1 MSVDSAPPGRSSR
14 LPSLT
19 GMRFFAAFLV
29 FLFHLSL
36 LDAYST
42 PGGEHGP
49 FAAALKNGGWAGVTF
64 FFILSGFVLAWSAR
78 DQDTTRAFW
87 GRRLVKVYP
96 NHVVTFFFALAMYA
110 SASATWGSGVP
121 NFLLLQAWIPRDDV
135 FFSVNNPSWSLS
147 CELLFYLLFP
157 YLHRAVRR
165 IPAGR
170 LWWWAGGTGAAI
182 VLLPAVIGLLPVG
195 ETFGPNHAN
204 SPLHGYSVTQVW
216 LVYIFPPLRVLDF
229 LLGILMARI
238 VLSGRWIGL
247 GVPPALALAVV
258 AYAVSL
264 RVPVLYSLNAVVVVP
279 FALLIAAAAARDAAG
294 RPTKVAG
301 RTWVWLGEVSFAF
314 YLIHQVMLSFVQE
327 RLGFRD
333 AGSPVEAVGVAVL
346 VAAVSLLL
354 AWLLYVGVERPAVRA
369 WARRARARRAAAA
382 PAAGAP
388 ASSVVPAVPHDG
400 EGGGAGDG
408 DRSDRPDRPVP
419 LGSA

>member
-1 MSVDSAPPGRSSR
+1 MSVDSAVPGRSSR

-42 PGGEHGP
+42 PDQGHGA
-49 FAAALKNGGWAGVTF
+49 FASALKNGGWAGVTF

-78 DQDTTRAFW
+78 ENDTTRAFW
-87 GRRLVKVYP
+87 GRRLAKVYP

-110 SASATWGSGVP
+110 YASATWGRGVP
-121 NFLLLQAWIPRDDV
+121 NFLLLQAWIPKDDV

-157 YLHRAVRR
+157 LLHRSVLR
-165 IPAGR
+165 IRAER
-170 LWWWAGGTGAAI
+170 LWWWAAGTATAI
-182 VLLPAVIGLLPVG
+182 VLLPLLVQLLPTG

-204 SPLHGYSVTQVW
+204 SPLYGHSITQMW

-238 VLSGRWIGL
+238 VLTRRWIGL
-247 GVPPALALAVV
+247 GVLPALALTVA
-258 AYAVSL
+258 AYALSL
-264 RVPVLYSLNAVVVVP
+264 RVPFLFSLNAVVVIP

-294 RPTKVAG
+294 RGTAVAG
-301 RTWVWLGEVSFAF
+301 RVWVWLGEVSFAF
-314 YLIHQVMLSFVQE
+314 YLIHQVLLSFTQE
-327 RLGFRD
+327 RLGFRNTD
-333 AGSPVEAVGVAVL
+333 SLAVAVGVAAL

-369 WARRARARRAAAA
+369 WARRARAAQGARAPEA
-382 PAAGAP
+382 PAAVGSP
-388 ASSVVPAVPHDG
+388 RD
-400 EGGGAGDG
+400 D
-408 DRSDRPDRPVP
+408 SDRPVTV
-419 LGSA
+419 GTT